1 MSNELTITKKL
12 NIINWDKIRTEIETA
27 KDIHVLLKLK
37 DKLRAYQILA
47 EQSKQ
52 SVEVQAK
59 ISIYKARS
67 DRKCGEWLTENV
79 KQGGD
84 RQTEKAK
91 LQHVTLLSDLD
102 LTRIVSSR
110 LQKIASIPETE
121 FEDILLEAEE
131 ETKRITNNMLVKLA
145 RRHKP
150 PVSFMAQTFPK
161 DKYQVIYADPPWAV
175 ESINMDK
182 WESPIKN
189 KYPTMSIDEIKN
201 LPVNSIS
208 ADDCS
213 LFLWTTHS
221 FLHEALHIMEFWG
234 FKYFC
239 LITWDKGSG
248 WTQNGFHK
256 MTEFCIFGYKGK
268 MNINQYGKSI
278 PTLIKEKKGKHSKKP
293 QEMRRLIESK
303 IEGKKIE
310 MFARE
315 KFNGWDSWGNENV

>member
-91 LQHVTLLSDLD
+91 LQHVTLLSEKAKSQHVTSLSDLD
-102 LTRIVSSR
+102 ITRIVSSR

-121 FEDILLEAEE
+121 NL
-131 ETKRITNNMLVKLA
+131 KNQPRNMRA
-145 RRHKP
+145 
-150 PVSFMAQTFPK
+150 
-161 DKYQVIYADPPWAV
+161 
-175 ESINMDK
+175 
-182 WESPIKN
+182 
-189 KYPTMSIDEIKN
+189 
-201 LPVNSIS
+201 
-208 ADDCS
+208 
-213 LFLWTTHS
+213 
-221 FLHEALHIMEFWG
+221 
-234 FKYFC
+234 
-239 LITWDKGSG
+239 
-248 WTQNGFHK
+248 
-256 MTEFCIFGYKGK
+256 
-268 MNINQYGKSI
+268 
-278 PTLIKEKKGKHSKKP
+278 
-293 QEMRRLIESK
+293 
-303 IEGKKIE
+303 
-310 MFARE
+310 
-315 KFNGWDSWGNENV
+315 